1 MTVKRKMIYKSLHI
15 FSLKS
20 YYRRLV
26 FGARK
31 IFIKRGRWVDNYCE
45 GVEAN

>member
-1 MTVKRKMIYKSLHI
+1 M
-15 FSLKS
+15 FNLKV

-26 FGARK
+26 FGPRRDYYYYF
-31 IFIKRGRWVDNYCE
+31 FIKGGRWIDNYCE